1 MFVKIIG
8 TTVYPCSQ
16 PSFTWLSFWS
26 PVRLVKALLSN
37 RLELDDAQS
46 LQIEA
51 RPCMTSPEKIARQ
64 IHSISGLTAKLHNL

>member
-1 MFVKIIG
+1 M
-8 TTVYPCSQ
+8 
-16 PSFTWLSFWS
+16 
-26 PVRLVKALLSN
+26 VKALLSN